1 MWLLDRLRGAGASH
15 ALLHIGAR
23 ALRWHVPTEGGWGD
37 PIECVIA
44 PEGVTRVSDLRFSLE
59 RLREVANIDP
69 VARCRV
75 LVDSHWAPVCWLQCG
90 AQPFAPKSFLTLAAC
105 RLSHLHGGP
114 PASWHVAS
122 PYLVGDQA
130 SMAFGLPEA
139 VAATV
144 SAAFPGQIEVDSV
157 LHVAQKRRNKMGRRE
172 GARINHLCLLE
183 DDRMLIQTWGQ
194 REMLGC
200 HPCVD
205 LPLDMEQLLS
215 QVRKERIRLS
225 ALHGVQLPNER
236 VSVEV
241 YAARPP
247 VHWQQRGGD
256 MAVGEEHVT
265 VRTGVSELI
274 QGARL

>member
-1 MWLLDRLRGAGASH
+1 MWLLDRLRGTRSSH

-23 ALRWHVPTEGGWGD
+23 AVRWHVLTEGRWED

-44 PEGVTRVSDLRFSLE
+44 PKGGARVSDLRYSLGQ
-59 RLREVANIDP
+59 LQEVANIDP

-75 LVDSHWAPVCWLQCG
+75 LVDSHWAPVCWLQGG
-90 AQPFAPKSFLTLAAC
+90 AQPFAPKSFLTLAAH
-105 RLSHLHGGP
+105 RFSHLHGGT
-114 PASWHVAS
+114 PASWHVVS

-139 VAATV
+139 VAAIM

-183 DDRMLIQTWGQ
+183 DDRMLIQTWGH

-205 LPLDMEQLLS
+205 LPLDMDQLLS
-215 QVRKERIRLS
+215 QVRTERIRLS
-225 ALHGVQLPNER
+225 DMHGVQLPDER

-241 YAARPP
+241 FAAWPP
-247 VHWQQRGGD
+247 VHWQQRGVD

-265 VRTGVSELI
+265 VRTGVSELF
-274 QGARL
+274 QGARP